1 MTLAYRVINISYNE
15 KIISKEDFTMK
26 SFFKD
31 YWELCKE
38 SNKWMKKHWK
48 GYLVLCFIVSLIYL
62 APYIVE
68 LSKEKRLENDF
79 SEKEDETC
87 QL

>member
-1 MTLAYRVINISYNE
+1 MTLAFRVINSSYNE
-15 KIISKEDFTMK
+15 KNFKEDFTMK

-31 YWELCKE
+31 YWELCEE

-79 SEKEDETC
+79 SEKEDKKC

>member
-1 MTLAYRVINISYNE
+1 
-15 KIISKEDFTMK
+15 MK

-31 YWELCKE
+31 YWELCEE

-48 GYLVLCFIVSLIYL
+48 GYLVLCFIISLIYL

-68 LSKEKRLENDF
+68 LIKEKRLENDSQKRRMRNASFNCSSWGIIHIF
-79 SEKEDETC
+79 SIKIF
-87 QL
+87 

>member
-1 MTLAYRVINISYNE
+1 
-15 KIISKEDFTMK
+15 MK

-31 YWELCKE
+31 YWELC
-38 SNKWMKKHWK
+38 
-48 GYLVLCFIVSLIYL
+48 FIISLIYL

-68 LSKEKRLENDF
+68 LSKEKKLENDF
-79 SEKEDETC
+79 SEKEDEKC

>member
-1 MTLAYRVINISYNE
+1 
-15 KIISKEDFTMK
+15 MK

-31 YWELCKE
+31 YWELCEE

-48 GYLVLCFIVSLIYL
+48 GYRVLCFIISLIYL

-68 LSKEKRLENDF
+68 LIKEKRLENDF
-79 SEKEDETC
+79 SEKEDEKC

>member
-1 MTLAYRVINISYNE
+1 
-15 KIISKEDFTMK
+15 MK
-26 SFFKD
+26 RFFKD
-31 YWELCKE
+31 YRELSKE
-38 SNKWMKKHWK
+38 SDKWMKKHWK

-68 LSKEKRLENDF
+68 LSKEKKLENDF

>member
-1 MTLAYRVINISYNE
+1 
-15 KIISKEDFTMK
+15 MK

-48 GYLVLCFIVSLIYL
+48 RYLVYCFIVFALCHGNPGIWKL
-62 APYIVE
+62 LE
-68 LSKEKRLENDF
+68 EKRLEKF
-79 SEKEDETC
+79 SKEEEENE
-87 QL
+87 

>member
-1 MTLAYRVINISYNE
+1 
-15 KIISKEDFTMK
+15 MK

-48 GYLVLCFIVSLIYL
+48 GYLVYCFIVLLIYS
-62 APYIVE
+62 APGIVE
-68 LSKEKRLENDF
+68 LIKEKRLENNV
-79 SEKEDETC
+79 SEKEDEEC

>member
-1 MTLAYRVINISYNE
+1 MALAFRVINSSYNE
-15 KIISKEDFTMK
+15 KNFKEDFTMK

>member
-1 MTLAYRVINISYNE
+1 
-15 KIISKEDFTMK
+15 MK

-48 GYLVLCFIVSLIYL
+48 GYLVYR
-62 APYIVE
+62 E
-68 LSKEKRLENDF
+68 LKYNRAKETKRRADHRKRNAATTRVTAFFLV
-79 SEKEDETC
+79 C
-87 QL
+87 RAWH

>member
-1 MTLAYRVINISYNE
+1 
-15 KIISKEDFTMK
+15 MK

-38 SNKWMKKHWK
+38 SNKQIKKHWK
-48 GYLVLCFIVSLIYL
+48 GYLVLCFNVSLIYL

-79 SEKEDETC
+79 SEKEDKKC

>member
-1 MTLAYRVINISYNE
+1 
-15 KIISKEDFTMK
+15 MK

-31 YWELCKE
+31 YWELCEE

-62 APYIVE
+62 ALYIVE
-68 LSKEKRLENDF
+68 LSKEKRLDNDF
-79 SEKEDETC
+79 SEKEDKKC

>member
-1 MTLAYRVINISYNE
+1 
-15 KIISKEDFTMK
+15 MK

-38 SNKWMKKHWK
+38 SNKWMKKHRK

-79 SEKEDETC
+79 SEKEDEKC

>member
-1 MTLAYRVINISYNE
+1 
-15 KIISKEDFTMK
+15 MK

-38 SNKWMKKHWK
+38 SNKWMKKRWK

-68 LSKEKRLENDF
+68 LSKEKKLENDF
-79 SEKEDETC
+79 SEKEDEKC

>member
-1 MTLAYRVINISYNE
+1 
-15 KIISKEDFTMK
+15 MK

-31 YWELCKE
+31 YWELCEE

-48 GYLVLCFIVSLIYL
+48 EYLVLCFIISLIYL
-62 APYIVE
+62 DPYIVE
-68 LSKEKRLENDF
+68 LIKENRLENNF
-79 SEKEDETC
+79 SEKEDEKC

>member
-1 MTLAYRVINISYNE
+1 
-15 KIISKEDFTMK
+15 MK

-31 YWELCKE
+31 YRELCKE
-38 SNKWMKKHWK
+38 SDKWMNKHWK

-68 LSKEKRLENDF
+68 LSKEKEDENDF

>member
-1 MTLAYRVINISYNE
+1 
-15 KIISKEDFTMK
+15 MK

-48 GYLVLCFIVSLIYL
+48 GYLVYSFIISLIYF
-62 APYIVE
+62 APYIAE
-68 LSKEKRLENDF
+68 LIKEKRLESNV
-79 SEKEDETC
+79 SEKEDEEC

>member
-1 MTLAYRVINISYNE
+1 
-15 KIISKEDFTMK
+15 MK

-31 YWELCKE
+31 YWELCEE
-38 SNKWMKKHWK
+38 SNKWMKNTGKDIWC
-48 GYLVLCFIVSLIYL
+48 YVLCFIVSLIYL

-79 SEKEDETC
+79 SEKEDEKC

>member
-1 MTLAYRVINISYNE
+1 
-15 KIISKEDFTMK
+15 MK

-38 SNKWMKKHWK
+38 SDKWMKKHWK
-48 GYLVLCFIVSLIYL
+48 GHLVLCFSVSLIYL

-68 LSKEKRLENDF
+68 LIKEKRLENDF
-79 SEKEDETC
+79 SEKEDEKC

>member
-1 MTLAYRVINISYNE
+1 
-15 KIISKEDFTMK
+15 MK

-31 YWELCKE
+31 YWELCEE

-48 GYLVLCFIVSLIYL
+48 GYLVLYFIVSLIYL

-79 SEKEDETC
+79 SEKEDKKC

>member
-1 MTLAYRVINISYNE
+1 
-15 KIISKEDFTMK
+15 MK

-48 GYLVLCFIVSLIYL
+48 GYLVLCFIVSLFYL

-79 SEKEDETC
+79 SEKEDEKC

>member
-1 MTLAYRVINISYNE
+1 
-15 KIISKEDFTMK
+15 MK

-31 YWELCKE
+31 YRELCKE
-38 SNKWMKKHWK
+38 SDKWMKKHWK
-48 GYLVLCFIVSLIYL
+48 GYLVLYFIVSLIYL

>member
-1 MTLAYRVINISYNE
+1 
-15 KIISKEDFTMK
+15 MK

-31 YWELCKE
+31 YWELCEE

-68 LSKEKRLENDF
+68 LMYSWLERIKSTYSGIAIECIRN
-79 SEKEDETC
+79 S
-87 QL
+87 

>member
-1 MTLAYRVINISYNE
+1 
-15 KIISKEDFTMK
+15 MK

-31 YWELCKE
+31 YWELRKE

-48 GYLVLCFIVSLIYL
+48 GYLVYCFIVSLIYFT
-62 APYIVE
+62 PGIVE
-68 LSKEKRLENDF
+68 LIIKEKRLENDF
-79 SEKEDETC
+79 SEKEDEKC

>member
-1 MTLAYRVINISYNE
+1 
-15 KIISKEDFTMK
+15 MK

-48 GYLVLCFIVSLIYL
+48 GYLVYCFIVLLIYL
-62 APYIVE
+62 APGIVE
-68 LSKEKRLENDF
+68 LIKEKRLEKKF
-79 SEKEDETC
+79 SDIKEDEEC

>member
-1 MTLAYRVINISYNE
+1 
-15 KIISKEDFTMK
+15 MK

-31 YWELCKE
+31 YWELCEE
-38 SNKWMKKHWK
+38 SNKLMKKHWK
-48 GYLVLCFIVSLIYL
+48 GYLVLCFIISLIYL

-68 LSKEKRLENDF
+68 LIKEKRLENNF
-79 SEKEDETC
+79 SEKEDEKC

>member
-1 MTLAYRVINISYNE
+1 
-15 KIISKEDFTMK
+15 MK

-48 GYLVLCFIVSLIYL
+48 GYLVYCFFVSLIYFT
-62 APYIVE
+62 PSIVE
-68 LSKEKRLENDF
+68 LIKEKRLENDF
-79 SEKEDETC
+79 SEKEDEKC

>member
-1 MTLAYRVINISYNE
+1 
-15 KIISKEDFTMK
+15 MK

-38 SNKWMKKHWK
+38 SDKWMKKHWK
-48 GYLVLCFIVSLIYL
+48 GYLVLSFIVSLIYL
-62 APYIVE
+62 ALYIVE
-68 LSKEKRLENDF
+68 FSKEKRLENDF
-79 SEKEDETC
+79 SEKEDEKC

>member
-1 MTLAYRVINISYNE
+1 
-15 KIISKEDFTMK
+15 MK

-38 SNKWMKKHWK
+38 SGKWMKKHWK
-48 GYLVLCFIVSLIYL
+48 GYLVLCFSVSLIYL

-68 LSKEKRLENDF
+68 LIKEKRLENDF
-79 SEKEDETC
+79 SEKEDEKC

>member
-1 MTLAYRVINISYNE
+1 
-15 KIISKEDFTMK
+15 MK

-31 YWELCKE
+31 YWELCEE

-48 GYLVLCFIVSLIYL
+48 GYLGLCFIISLIYFT
-62 APYIVE
+62 PSIVE
-68 LSKEKRLENDF
+68 LIKEKRLENDF
-79 SEKEDETC
+79 SEKEDEKC

>member
-1 MTLAYRVINISYNE
+1 
-15 KIISKEDFTMK
+15 MK

-31 YWELCKE
+31 YWELCEE

-62 APYIVE
+62 APYIVV
-68 LSKEKRLENDF
+68 LVKKRDLRTIS
-79 SEKEDETC
+79 SEKEDKKC

>member
-1 MTLAYRVINISYNE
+1 
-15 KIISKEDFTMK
+15 MK

-31 YWELCKE
+31 YRELCKE
-38 SNKWMKKHWK
+38 SDKWMKKYWK

-68 LSKEKRLENDF
+68 LSKEKKLENDF